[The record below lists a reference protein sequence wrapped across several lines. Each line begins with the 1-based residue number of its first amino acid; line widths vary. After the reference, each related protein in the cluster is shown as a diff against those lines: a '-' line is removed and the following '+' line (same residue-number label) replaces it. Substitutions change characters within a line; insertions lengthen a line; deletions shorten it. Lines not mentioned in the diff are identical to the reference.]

1 MSGGVV
7 CGFWDEA
14 AGLAGLGWELDANAG
29 GLVLQG
35 GEVSPA
41 TSELSEDGT
50 VRLILKTADETLEAE
65 LSPSPAATTPAGA
78 NGNGTESAPCAATV
92 RVTGQRRVIE
102 CRGYVTRW
110 GADPLAG
117 AGVLRHLAMPAAEG
131 GVLVVLGRGEPGA
144 DFAGES
150 SSALLLDSDGDATSY
165 PDAWLSTEYDDDGRQ
180 TRAGLELWSAEP
192 EAPPM
197 RAAGTLVGQVPE
209 PHGGVTAAM
218 LRTSAEGAPGLGS
231 YLIWRG

>member
-14 AGLAGLGWELDANAG
+14 AGLAGLGWELGGNTG

-35 GEVSPA
+35 GEASPA
-41 TSELSEDGT
+41 TAELSEDGT
-50 VRLILKTADETLEAE
+50 LRLILKTADESVEAE
-65 LSPSPAATTPAGA
+65 LSPSPAVTAPA
-78 NGNGTESAPCAATV
+78 NGNGTESAPCTATV

-102 CRGYVTRW
+102 CQGFLTRW
-110 GADPLAG
+110 GADPLAD

-150 SSALLLDSDGDATSY
+150 SSALLLDSDGGATSY
-165 PDAWLSTEYDDDGRQ
+165 PDAWLSTQYDDDGRQ

-197 RAAGTLVGQVPE
+197 RAAGTLVGQVAE
-209 PHGGVTAAM
+209 RDGGVTAAM